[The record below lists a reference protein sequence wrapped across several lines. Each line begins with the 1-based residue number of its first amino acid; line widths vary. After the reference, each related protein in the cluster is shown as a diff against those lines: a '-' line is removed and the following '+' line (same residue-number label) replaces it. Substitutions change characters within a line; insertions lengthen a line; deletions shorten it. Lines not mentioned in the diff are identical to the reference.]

1 LPDVYWCKDSVT
13 SHHYSKGK
21 EQEIMAEVQT
31 LRKGDIYEEEGQLW
45 RVQEFQHI
53 KMARGS
59 ATIRLKLRNVR
70 SGSNVERTYNNGE
83 RVQEVEL
90 ERDDVQY
97 QYTDG
102 ELFYFMNTETYEQV
116 ALTRESLEGVLEFIG
131 ENQVV
136 TLESYAEEP
145 ISVIPP
151 QTVDLK
157 VVWADISVVG
167 DTAAGAP
174 SKLIELE
181 TGYRMQAPM
190 FVNVGEVIR
199 INTRDRAYV
208 TRVKQ

>member
-1 LPDVYWCKDSVT
+1 
-13 SHHYSKGK
+13 
-21 EQEIMAEVQT
+21 MAEVQT

-70 SGSNVERTYNNGE
+70 TGSNVDRTYNNGE

-102 ELFYFMNTETYEQV
+102 EFYYFMNTATYEQV
-116 ALTRESLEGVLEFIG
+116 ALTRDNLEGVLEFIRD
-131 ENQVV
+131 NQVV
-136 TLESYAEEP
+136 TLESYEDEP

-151 QTVDLK
+151 QTVELK
-157 VVWADISVVG
+157 VTWADMSVAG

-174 SKLIELE
+174 TKIIELE

-199 INTRDRAYV
+199 VNTRDGAYV